1 MKLVSIHDTLLIY
14 VDHACS
20 YVTHFVIHQSLHIS
34 WLHRFGSRG
43 EVKPL
48 LSDPFQLKPFP
59 TDCRLMGEKLVPKQK
74 ELTFKEISRT
84 VDETSSKLKLIE
96 GSNGLYMIAKSPLKV
111 GELVLSEKPFFEG
124 NVYAKHSQQVYSP
137 AFLTQLEKIQDTD
150 LQEDC
155 FHPRSPL
162 MDCVAA
168 ILLCKQVGD
177 ENLEAMLK
185 LQKISALH
193 QSPVRSTVDHGECVE
208 DLWGALKPEFQ
219 KTTSKEELGYIL
231 QILSANRFGQG
242 KHSMHLLFAGSMF
255 QHSCLP
261 NCFLSTWA
269 AEDTQKY
276 RALRDIAEG
285 EVLTIDY
292 LNFPVGYCPVA
303 TRAQAFQKWGFT
315 CSCPRC
321 VELPE
326 VERSSFAGENCLFV
340 LFHYSF
346 ISLWYSVYWKCP

>member
-1 MKLVSIHDTLLIY
+1 M
-14 VDHACS
+14 
-20 YVTHFVIHQSLHIS
+20 
-34 WLHRFGSRG
+34 
-43 EVKPL
+43 

-84 VDETSSKLKLIE
+84 VDVTSSKLKLIE

-168 ILLCKQVGD
+168 ILLCKQVGG

-193 QSPVRSTVDHGECVE
+193 QSPVRSTIDHGECVE

-346 ISLWYSVYWKCP
+346 ISL